1 MLQFLT
7 EPVAVRRLNCWMK
20 PLTNLADDELLRL
33 MAFKNEQAF
42 TTLYQR
48 RHEAVYRF
56 ALQMSGSPSVAEEVT
71 QEVFL
76 VLLREGNGYD
86 PSRGPLAS
94 YLYGVARR
102 LVWRRVAQDRAH
114 VRIEEEEEDGRTP
127 EPLIAR
133 SEVETDLARD
143 QAVRSLRRA
152 ILALP
157 AGYREAVVLCDLHE
171 LSYADAARALGCAV
185 GTVRSRLHRARALLS
200 ERLAAKKSSSSG
212 CLV

>member
-1 MLQFLT
+1 
-7 EPVAVRRLNCWMK
+7 MK
-20 PLTNLADDELLRL
+20 LLTNLADDELLRL
-33 MAFKNEQAF
+33 MASRNEQAF
-42 TTLYQR
+42 TVLYQR
-48 RHEAVYRF
+48 RHGAVYRF
-56 ALQMSGSPSVAEEVT
+56 ALQMSGSTGVAEETT

-76 VLLREGNGYD
+76 MLLHEGSGYD
-86 PSRGPLAS
+86 PARGPLAS

-102 LVWRRVAQDRAH
+102 LVWRRIAQDRVH
-114 VRIEEEEEDGRTP
+114 VQIEAEEEDGRTP
-127 EPLIAR
+127 EQLIAR
-133 SEVETDLARD
+133 SEVESDLARD

-171 LSYADAARALGCAV
+171 LSYVDAARVLGCAV

-200 ERLAAKKSSSSG
+200 ERLAAKKSNSRG